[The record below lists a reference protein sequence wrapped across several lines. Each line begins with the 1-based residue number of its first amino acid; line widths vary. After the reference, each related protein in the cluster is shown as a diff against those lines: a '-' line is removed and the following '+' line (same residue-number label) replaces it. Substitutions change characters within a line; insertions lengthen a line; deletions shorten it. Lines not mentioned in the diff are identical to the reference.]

1 MCLIVGEGCRVKHVP
16 TDTTVGE
23 QPALH
28 THTRHSSTTTTQQ
41 TSTPTHTHTSQAM
54 AVQMAGLSEALALGA
69 AMGLDPGKLTSV
81 INSSSGRCWASDTYN
96 PVPVRV

>member
-1 MCLIVGEGCRVKHVP
+1 
-16 TDTTVGE
+16 
-23 QPALH
+23 
-28 THTRHSSTTTTQQ
+28 
-41 TSTPTHTHTSQAM
+41 M